1 MPRKHNTPA
10 GQPAMN
16 PARNR
21 VVDPT
26 PPVHELIPGLGPVV
40 AHLRAGRH
48 GPAPIYT
55 GLTDQD
61 DLGKFDI
68 PGDAPWTDRTDAPVR
83 RNSICEIRDALVR
96 LRLLAMMS
104 DAGLTAFAPV
114 PGRIRLINVPRGAD
128 RPVVQAVLD
137 EMLDES
143 PKKTGVYS
151 KHDGS
156 TDYKKSEPFGS
167 IRKDLLNGTGVI
179 AIWSSAA
186 ELPHDLRT
194 AVYDE
199 MTLPPLTGAMLSA
212 IMAFHF
218 DVADP
223 VDLGC
228 SATQIGRLSALDI
241 AAIFCAP
248 DLEDALRTLAG
259 ISFAA
264 ATGAGITL
272 DDVHGQPKAV
282 SALRQAV
289 QDVQDFQ
296 AGRTPWA
303 EVTKSFLLMGPPG
316 TGKTMLAQALAGS
329 AGVGVVKTS
338 YSDCQK
344 EGHQGD
350 MLKALASA
358 VESAITTAPSVFFID
373 EIDSF
378 FNRKSRMGS
387 KDGYIIGVVNGLLT
401 QLDRLSA
408 TPGVIIIAA
417 TNYPDR
423 VDPAVIRPGRFD
435 KHIRVGKPDRSGI
448 RAMLSESLADI
459 INADDLDGL
468 SDQLLGLTGAG
479 IAAMLRDAR
488 TRARTARAALAMSHV
503 QAAADAIQPAFEG
516 DILWRVAVH
525 EAGHVLAGHLLDL
538 PPATAIQIAP
548 EDSYVTRFRSV
559 LRVPDTVHRL
569 ICAHLAGRIAEEVI
583 LDIPCDGSGNG
594 PESDLAQAT
603 RVAVEAECA
612 HGFGVSLAWS
622 DPKTPFHTLPRPVQV
637 RVEARLQAAADDVR
651 RLFLAHRADLERIA
665 RVLLDRRELD
675 ADAITA
681 LMRDIPRS
689 GDVAEIGKGMTH
701 GF

>member
-16 PARNR
+16 PARNH
-21 VVDPT
+21 VANPT
-26 PPVHELIPGLGPVV
+26 PPVPELIPGLGPVV
-40 AHLRAGRH
+40 AHLRAGRQ

-61 DLGKFDI
+61 DIGKFDI
-68 PGDAPWTDRTDAPVR
+68 PGDEPLTDRTDLPVR

-96 LRLLAMMS
+96 LRLHAMMS
-104 DAGLTAFAPV
+104 VAGLTAFAPV

-128 RPVVQAVLD
+128 RPIVQAVLD

-156 TDYKKSEPFGS
+156 TDYKKTEPFRS
-167 IRKDLLNGTGVI
+167 IRKDLLYGTGVI

-194 AVYDE
+194 ALYDE
-199 MTLPPLTGAMLSA
+199 MTLPPLSGAMLSA
-212 IMAFHF
+212 ILAFHF

-228 SATQIGRLSALDI
+228 SETQIGRLSDLDI

-272 DDVHGQPKAV
+272 DDVHGQPEAV

-296 AGRTPWA
+296 AGRTPWS
-303 EVTKSFLLMGPPG
+303 EVTKSFLLIGPPG

-329 AGVGVVKTS
+329 AGISLVKTS

-358 VESAITTAPSVFFID
+358 VESAIANAPSGFFID

-408 TPGVIIIAA
+408 TPGVILIAA
-417 TNYPDR
+417 TNYADR
-423 VDPAVIRPGRFD
+423 VDPAVIRAGRFD

-448 RAMLSESLADI
+448 RAMLAASLGAI
-459 INADDLDGL
+459 TVAEDLDAL
-468 SDQLLGLTGAG
+468 ADQLLGLTGAE

-488 TRARTARAALAMSHV
+488 TRARAARSALAMTHV
-503 QAAADAIQPAFEG
+503 QAAADAIRQPIEREV
-516 DILWRVAVH
+516 LWRIAVH
-525 EAGHVLAGHLLDL
+525 EAGHVLVGHLVGL
-538 PPATAIQIAP
+538 PAATAARVASG
-548 EDSYVTRFRSV
+548 DGYVTRPHPR
-559 LRVPDTVHRL
+559 LRMAETAHHLV
-569 ICAHLAGRIAEEVI
+569 CSHLAGRIAEETVFGAA
-583 LDIPCDGSGNG
+583 CDGSGNG

-603 RVAVEAECA
+603 RVAIEAECA
-612 HGFGVSLAWS
+612 LGFGDSLVWI
-622 DPKTPFHTLPRPVQV
+622 DPGTAFHALPRSVQA
-637 RVEARLQAAADDVR
+637 RVEARLTAAADRVHEM
-651 RLFLAHRADLERIA
+651 LNNHLADLQRIA
-665 RVLLDRRELD
+665 RVLLEQRELD

-689 GDVAEIGKGMTH
+689 GDVAEIGKGKTH